1 MVNDQKITENFQN
14 FEKNSI
20 INNSGTENLG
30 LNVFILLM
38 IMLQL
43 NCLLYDNEITSL
55 IDIYFPRISFTP
67 SNPFRHPV

>member
-30 LNVFILLM
+30 LNSYLTGKKTFDKMKPEFSV
-38 IMLQL
+38 
-43 NCLLYDNEITSL
+43 
-55 IDIYFPRISFTP
+55 PVP
-67 SNPFRHPV
+67 SKKSAYIWYR